1 MSTLDLFFRNRNIT
15 AFVVSGVEIK
25 GQNFE
30 VIKEEEEEDNERH
43 CGTSD

>member
-15 AFVVSGVEIK
+15 AFVSAVEIK
-25 GQNFE
+25 GKNFE

-43 CGTSD
+43 GVVSD